1 MTFGT
6 SVVTCFSKYVNF
18 QGRASRSEFWW
29 FALFNALVEICTF
42 FLDKAK
48 GEDTLTISTIV
59 GLILILPWFSA
70 QARRLHDI
78 DKSAWWLLLNIIVLG
93 QIIILIM
100 CIFPGSQGANMFGE
114 DPLLVHENSNTRLE
128 NN

>member
-1 MTFGT
+1 M
-6 SVVTCFSKYVNF
+6 Y
-18 QGRASRSEFWW
+18 
-29 FALFNALVEICTF
+29 F

-100 CIFPGSQGANMFGE
+100 CIFPGSQGANRFGE